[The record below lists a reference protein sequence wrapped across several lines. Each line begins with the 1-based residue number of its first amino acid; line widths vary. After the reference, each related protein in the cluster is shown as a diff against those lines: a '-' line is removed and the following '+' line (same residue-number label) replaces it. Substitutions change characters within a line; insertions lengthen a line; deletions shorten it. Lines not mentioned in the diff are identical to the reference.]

1 MAGRVSEREWERE
14 REGERE
20 RGGETYRQTDIEKKI
35 YFTLI
40 SRQRQIIIR
49 KVSTTE

>member
-1 MAGRVSEREWERE
+1 M
-14 REGERE
+14 GERE
-20 RGGETYRQTDIEKKI
+20 RARERERGETYRQTDIEKKI